1 MEPTRYTGRLSEMG
15 IVEQAHIAW
24 KYQGFQEEISSVTV
38 KTDLRSSRFYT
49 PFPTVKMT
57 NSYLY
62 SIKVNEALERYGA
75 KTHGSLNRRVE
86 RLKRFTDLKNKQYA
100 DEIRLEDARMIANQ
114 EREVRLKNRL
124 SVPSPRRKSSGW
136 HAMGSPNYLKDTD
149 TIKMKKDAYLAEAQD
164 EFVQNK
170 YGNWTRKP
178 VQRNLNEEF
187 QEVEIPTTSHSYNL
201 RSREE
206 TGLNLLWRAIQNG
219 FVNTN
224 RG

>member
-1 MEPTRYTGRLSEMG
+1 
-15 IVEQAHIAW
+15 
-24 KYQGFQEEISSVTV
+24 
-38 KTDLRSSRFYT
+38 
-49 PFPTVKMT
+49 MT
-57 NSYLY
+57 NAYLY

-100 DEIRLEDARMIANQ
+100 EEIRLEDARMIANQ
-114 EREVRLKNRL
+114 EREERVKNRL
-124 SVPSPRRKSSGW
+124 RVPSPRRKSSGW

-149 TIKMKKDAYLAEAQD
+149 TIKMKKEAYLAEAQ
-164 EFVQNK
+164 
-170 YGNWTRKP
+170 
-178 VQRNLNEEF
+178 

-201 RSREE
+201 RPREE